1 MHKKKKTRSGSAGMI
16 AFLVLAALSAL
27 LFGLNGE
34 KSEVLMLGDEEMNVE
49 YGSEFVD
56 PCVEIVRTG
65 KVFKFMNET
74 ELVPAVEQM
83 TTDTLGKFKIHYL
96 VVNDGEE
103 QRFERIVNVV
113 DTTPPA
119 ITVTDPE
126 GTEGGSWMNGFSEP
140 EISAY
145 DLVDGD
151 LSDAVQITHLDGKV
165 IYSVADAQ
173 GNEAVLERTPPQG
186 SVAPEIML
194 TGGSDYTFTA
204 AMDWVEPGYSVIDSD
219 GTDLSELVQ
228 VSGYVTP
235 YKLGDYTLSYQLSNS
250 RGDTLRAS
258 RTVHVVAAE
267 RKEAVIPEQKTI
279 YLTFDDGPGPYTD
292 QLLDLLAKYDV
303 KATFFVTGNYPDYY
317 DCIGR
322 AYDEGHTIA
331 VHTFCH
337 DYRQIYRGVQA
348 YFDDFKACEDL
359 IYEQTGALPLPR
371 RQLQHRQQLQPR
383 HHGHARDLYARHG
396 LLLLRLERLQRRRQA
411 RADPDLRGLPQRHQR
426 LRPVRHQRRA
436 AARRQGLQR
445 GGGGGYH
452 QTGPGKR
459 LSVPAPAGGFLRRQA
474 QNLQLN

>member
-348 YFDDFKACEDL
+348 Y
-359 IYEQTGALPLPR
+359 
-371 RQLQHRQQLQPR
+371 
-383 HHGHARDLYARHG
+383 
-396 LLLLRLERLQRRRQA
+396 
-411 RADPDLRGLPQRHQR
+411 
-426 LRPVRHQRRA
+426 
-436 AARRQGLQR
+436 
-445 GGGGGYH
+445 
-452 QTGPGKR
+452 
-459 LSVPAPAGGFLRRQA
+459 
-474 QNLQLN
+474 